1 MFRYVLAATAA
12 LTISCNA
19 SAQLVNGGFEAP
31 VVTDSCCITAPP
43 SSIPGWTPSGGNV
56 NVVNGNFGSTG
67 GNLAFQGVQY
77 LDLIGE
83 GSTGSISQTFATIT
97 GQAYTLSFAYAHNL
111 FGGTPSA
118 SALFSVDGLAGL
130 LFHNTGSTS
139 NLDWLTF
146 SGSFVAD
153 DASATLNFTN
163 VTGGNNAGVLLDAVS
178 VQAAVPEPGTWA
190 LMLLGFGM
198 VGGATRMARRQR
210 RMAVLAAV

>member
-12 LTISCNA
+12 LTISSNA

-43 SSIPGWTPSGGNV
+43 SVIPGWTPSGGNV
-56 NVVNGNFGSTG
+56 NVVNGTFGSTS
-67 GNLAFQGVQY
+67 GNLAFQGTQY
-77 LDLIGE
+77 LDLVGE
-83 GSTGSISQTFATIT
+83 GTTGSISQTFATIT

-118 SALFSVDGLAGL
+118 SASYSLGSLNGTVT
-130 LFHNTGSTS
+130 HNTGSTS
-139 NLDWLTF
+139 NLGWQLF
-146 SGSFVAD
+146 SG
-153 DASATLNFTN
+153 NFTAAGATSTLSFTN
-163 VTGGNNAGVLLDAVS
+163 LTGGANAGVFLDGIS
-178 VQAAVPEPGTWA
+178 VAAVPEPGTWA

>member
-12 LTISCNA
+12 LTISSNA

-43 SSIPGWTPSGGNV
+43 SVIPGWTPSGGNV
-56 NVVNGNFGSTG
+56 NVVNGNFGSTS
-67 GNLAFQGVQY
+67 GNLAFQGTQY
-77 LDLIGE
+77 LDLVGE
-83 GSTGSISQTFATIT
+83 GTTGSISQTFATIT

-118 SALFSVDGLAGL
+118 SASYSVGTLNGTVT
-130 LFHNTGSTS
+130 HSTGSTS
-139 NLDWLTF
+139 NLGWLLAGGNFTALGTT
-146 SGSFVAD
+146 S
-153 DASATLNFTN
+153 TLNFTN
-163 VTGGNNAGVLLDAVS
+163 LTGGANAGVFLDGIS
-178 VQAAVPEPGTWA
+178 VAAVPEPGTWA

-210 RMAVLAAV
+210 RMALPAAV